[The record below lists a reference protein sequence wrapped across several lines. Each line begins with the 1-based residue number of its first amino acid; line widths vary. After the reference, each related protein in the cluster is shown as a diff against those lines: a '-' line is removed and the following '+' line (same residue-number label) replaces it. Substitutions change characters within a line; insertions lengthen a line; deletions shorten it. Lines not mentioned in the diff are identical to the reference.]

1 MNSKENAQSL
11 LLNYN
16 CKYNHFIAAYYNAAY
31 IIHLFRDFE
40 VYNNLSYPYILKGN
54 LKGKG
59 TKFMLRRP
67 DLGVLMFYEIE
78 EFIITDY
85 YSRFKYYIY
94 KTIPETFNFI
104 HLVEVRYINEDQ
116 CDIRSSLI
124 YDNKIFLSE
133 KELQQTL
140 LLKFKVYK
148 QIEISLRD
156 YIMEKL
162 AIVFSV
168 INCKIELI
176 WNILL
181 NMKIINKYSG
191 IISDIVNYEGN
202 IIQKNDIIELIFY
215 EETNK
220 IEKKY
225 NAKVNKCKI
234 SKKNLTKSG
243 LIELLIEKDEINDSQ
258 FTKNKIILRIY
269 EFKGK
274 SSMYIIYYFLNDQ
287 HYNYLVDFV
296 RMKNKELY
304 LFKNIVENYNNK
316 IKSKKEQ

>member
-1 MNSKENAQSL
+1 
-11 LLNYN
+11 
-16 CKYNHFIAAYYNAAY
+16 
-31 IIHLFRDFE
+31 
-40 VYNNLSYPYILKGN
+40 
-54 LKGKG
+54 
-59 TKFMLRRP
+59 
-67 DLGVLMFYEIE
+67 
-78 EFIITDY
+78 
-85 YSRFKYYIY
+85 
-94 KTIPETFNFI
+94 
-104 HLVEVRYINEDQ
+104 
-116 CDIRSSLI
+116 
-124 YDNKIFLSE
+124 
-133 KELQQTL
+133 
-140 LLKFKVYK
+140 
-148 QIEISLRD
+148 
-156 YIMEKL
+156 
-162 AIVFSV
+162 
-168 INCKIELI
+168 
-176 WNILL
+176 
-181 NMKIINKYSG
+181 MKIINKHIG
-191 IISDIVNYEGN
+191 LIADKVNYKGN

-274 SSMYIIYYFLNDQ
+274 CSMYIIYHFLNDQ

-316 IKSKKEQ
+316 IKSKKEK